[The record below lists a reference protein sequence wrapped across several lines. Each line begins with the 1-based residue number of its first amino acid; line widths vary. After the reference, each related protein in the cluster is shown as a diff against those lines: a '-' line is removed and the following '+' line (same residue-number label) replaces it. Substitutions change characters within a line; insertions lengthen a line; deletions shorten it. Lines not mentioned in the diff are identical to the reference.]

1 MAGSS
6 QCARLERNVIAEAEL
21 RRLAATW
28 LVNPMI
34 ADLDYVLGCFLS
46 RWYRDRAAQSLRFKG
61 GTCLRKTYFGD
72 YRFSEDLAFTAE
84 ERISIDELRAL
95 LERTIQQTQDV
106 FGLNLS
112 ERPPRIE
119 IISDEYGKESYQ
131 ARLYYRGPLRW
142 RGDPRAIRLDISRDE
157 YVEQPAEA
165 RDLIHPYSDSDL
177 VNGVTIRCYSLA
189 EMFSE
194 KLRALSGQRRFAIA
208 RDLYD
213 VFQLVKRDGIDLAT
227 VISILPSKF
236 SVKGLDVKEMNTD
249 HLEDRRE
256 EFEREWERNLRY
268 LLPTSDKTSFEEAWV
283 MCLELIQRM
292 LDST

>member
-1 MAGSS
+1 M
-6 QCARLERNVIAEAEL
+6 IAEAEL

-28 LVNPMI
+28 LVDPMI

-46 RWYRDRAAQSLRFKG
+46 QWYRDKTAQSLRFKG

-72 YRFSEDLAFTAE
+72 YRFSEDLDFTAE
-84 ERISIDELRAL
+84 ERITIEELRSL
-95 LERTIQQTQDV
+95 LKRTIQQMQDV

-142 RGDPRAIRLDISRDE
+142 RGDPRAIHLDISHDE
-157 YVEQPAEA
+157 YLGQPAET
-165 RDLIHPYSDSDL
+165 RDIIHPYSDLDL
-177 VNGVTIRCYSLA
+177 VTGVTIPCYSLA
-189 EMFSE
+189 EMLSE

-213 VFQLVKRDGIDLAT
+213 VFQLVKRGGLELTD
-227 VISILPSKF
+227 VNSILPSKF
-236 SVKGLDVKEMNTD
+236 SVKGLDVEEIEPEYVKN
-249 HLEDRRE
+249 RRE
-256 EFEREWERNLRY
+256 EFERDWERNLRY
-268 LLPTSDKTSFEEAWV
+268 LLPTSEETSFEEAWD
-283 MCLELIQRM
+283 MFLELIVQVVG
-292 LDST
+292 SS

>member
-1 MAGSS
+1 M
-6 QCARLERNVIAEAEL
+6 IAEAEL

-28 LVNPMI
+28 LVDPMI

-46 RWYRDRAAQSLRFKG
+46 QWYRYRTSQSLRFKG

-72 YRFSEDLAFTAE
+72 YRFSEDLDFTADE
-84 ERISIDELRAL
+84 HISIEELRSL
-95 LERTIQQTQDV
+95 LERTIQQMQDV

-142 RGDPRAIRLDISRDE
+142 RGDPRAIRLDISHDE
-157 YVEQPAEA
+157 YLGLPAEA
-165 RDLIHPYSDSDL
+165 RDIIHPYSDLEL
-177 VNGVTIRCYSLA
+177 VTGVKIPCYGLA

-194 KLRALSGQRRFAIA
+194 KLRALIGQRRFAIA

-213 VFQLVKRDGIDLAT
+213 VFQLVKRGSLDLAD
-227 VISILPSKF
+227 VISILPRKF
-236 SVKGLDVKEMNTD
+236 SVKGLDV
-249 HLEDRRE
+249 EDIQVDYVENRRD
-256 EFEREWERNLRY
+256 EFERDWDRNLRY
-268 LLPTSDKTSFEEAWV
+268 LLPISDEVSFEEAWA
-283 MCLELIQRM
+283 MLLELIKQIV
-292 LDST
+292 DTS